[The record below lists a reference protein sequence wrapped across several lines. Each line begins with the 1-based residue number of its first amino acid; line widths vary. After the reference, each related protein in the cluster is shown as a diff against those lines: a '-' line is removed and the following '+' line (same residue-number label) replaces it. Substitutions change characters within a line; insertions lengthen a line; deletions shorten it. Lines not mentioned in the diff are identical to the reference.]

1 MWSIPQIPVKNDKRI
16 DQMNTIASKDMPQS
30 QGVMLTTGLASDKVT
45 KQPLLVSD
53 NQVVS
58 KVMTAAEIKPSTIDQ
73 VTQPSRDVVAKAA
86 EQIQS
91 FVQSMGRNLSF
102 SIDQTTGYHVVR
114 VVNPETNETIRQLP
128 SEELLRIAQHMTQLN
143 SALVNQRA

>member
-1 MWSIPQIPVKNDKRI
+1 MNPITSID
-16 DQMNTIASKDMPQS
+16 TAQS
-30 QGVMLTTGLASDKVT
+30 QGVTLASSLASDKVT
-45 KQPLLVSD
+45 KQPLLVPDSK
-53 NQVVS
+53 VVS
-58 KVMTAAEIKPSTIDQ
+58 KVLTAAEVKPSTIDQ

>member
-1 MWSIPQIPVKNDKRI
+1 
-16 DQMNTIASKDMPQS
+16 MNPITSKDMPQS
-30 QGVMLTTGLASDKVT
+30 SGIMQVGLASDQVT
-45 KQPLLVSD
+45 KQPPLVSD
-53 NQVVS
+53 RQVVS
-58 KVMTAAEIKPSTIDQ
+58 KVLTAAEVKPSGIDQ
-73 VTQPSRDVVAKAA
+73 VTQPSREVVAKAA

-91 FVQSMGRNLSF
+91 FVQSMGRNLNF

-114 VVNPETNETIRQLP
+114 VVNPETNEIIRQLP